1 MPGETEEMLW
11 DTIKLNR
18 KIKPTWSGCNIF
30 YPYKGTPLG
39 DKCFKENLV
48 DLEKYHDFSNERRQS
63 VLAYDQEW
71 LDKLIYYHSNWIK
84 LISNNNDGFF
94 TKSVKNTIQTS
105 KSIVKQ
111 IPLAGPAMVK
121 LNNQFIFN
129 KILSSVK
136 RNIEFNS

>member
-1 MPGETEEMLW
+1 MLF
-11 DTIKLNR
+11 R
-18 KIKPTWSGCNIF
+18 SSSCNIF

-39 DKCFKENLV
+39 DRAFKENLV
-48 DLEKYHDFSNERRQS
+48 DIEKYLDFSNERRQS

-94 TKSVKNTIQTS
+94 KRSVINFIRSS

-121 LNNQFIFN
+121 LNRKIVYN
-129 KILSSVK
+129 KLHSSVIK
-136 RNIEFNS
+136 NIQSN